1 LCDICVNLFGIA
13 LLSAAAL
20 GGTLAWVGP
29 VAYTVIA
36 QYALTAARKTPWIW
50 PARPPHNLD
59 ATLCAT
65 LTFTAGMITVTL
77 RGARDTTRE

>member
-1 LCDICVNLFGIA
+1 
-13 LLSAAAL
+13 
-20 GGTLAWVGP
+20 
-29 VAYTVIA
+29 VIA
-36 QYALTAARKTPWIW
+36 QYALTAAWKTPWIW